1 MNNIKGCNKVII
13 KNIVFTICCV
23 NSEMLDNK
31 IIQLFKEFP
40 PLYDE
45 EEVMN
50 KYYLLGFSIL
60 LLIFFI
66 LFAIMV
72 SPKFNHTTNSLLISK
87 DTYAFL
93 KINNSHYPAFNQ
105 FMILLTEYGRE
116 VVWSIAIIL
125 LFIIGGWT
133 GKKTALVMGL
143 AMLVLIPVVNAAK
156 EIVARPRPIIPQT
169 DFLIAADSKYAF
181 PSGHA
186 TIVSAGAAVVLM
198 LFRGSAWKLAI
209 SLSLSTEA
217 ALVCFSRVYVG
228 GHYPLDV
235 FGGIFLGVGVAL
247 IFIAVTNYGEVLML
261 LLKRISKKS

>member
-1 MNNIKGCNKVII
+1 
-13 KNIVFTICCV
+13 
-23 NSEMLDNK
+23 
-31 IIQLFKEFP
+31 
-40 PLYDE
+40 
-45 EEVMN
+45 
-50 KYYLLGFSIL
+50 
-60 LLIFFI
+60 
-66 LFAIMV
+66 MV
-72 SPKFNHTTNSLLISK
+72 SPKLNHNANSLLISK

-105 FMILLTEYGRE
+105 FMILLTQYGRE

-133 GKKTALVMGL
+133 GKKTAVVMGL
-143 AMLVLIPVVNAAK
+143 VMLVLIPVVNATK
-156 EIVARPRPIIPQT
+156 EIVARPRPAIIPQT

-198 LFRGSAWKLAI
+198 LFRDSARKLAI
-209 SLSLSTEA
+209 SLSLTIEA

-235 FGGIFLGVGVAL
+235 FGGIFLGVGMAL
-247 IFIAVTNYGEVLML
+247 LFISVTNYGEVVML
-261 LLKRISKKS
+261 ILKRILRKS

>member
-1 MNNIKGCNKVII
+1 
-13 KNIVFTICCV
+13 
-23 NSEMLDNK
+23 
-31 IIQLFKEFP
+31 
-40 PLYDE
+40 
-45 EEVMN
+45 MN

-60 LLIFFI
+60 LLFFFI
-66 LFAIMV
+66 LFSLMV
-72 SPKFNHTTNSLLISK
+72 SPKFNHNANSLLISK

-105 FMILLTEYGRE
+105 FMILLTQYGRE

-133 GKKTALVMGL
+133 GKKTAVVMGL

-156 EIVARPRPIIPQT
+156 EIVARPRPAIISQT

-198 LFRGSAWKLAI
+198 LYRDSARKLAI
-209 SLSLSTEA
+209 SLSLTIEA

-235 FGGIFLGVGVAL
+235 FGGVFLGVGTAL
-247 IFIAVTNYGEVLML
+247 LFISVTNYGEVVML
-261 LLKRISKKS
+261 ILKRISRKS

>member
-1 MNNIKGCNKVII
+1 MII
-13 KNIVFTICCV
+13 K
-23 NSEMLDNK
+23 
-31 IIQLFKEFP
+31 
-40 PLYDE
+40 LYNFLKSLLSFINE
-45 EEVMN
+45 EELMN
-50 KYYLLGFSIL
+50 KYYLIGFSIL
-60 LLIFFI
+60 LFFFI
-66 LFAIMV
+66 LFSLMV
-72 SPKFNHTTNSLLISK
+72 SPKLNHNANSLLISK

-105 FMILLTEYGRE
+105 FMILLTQYGRE

-125 LFIIGGWT
+125 FFIIGGRT
-133 GKKTALVMGL
+133 GKKTAVVMGI

-169 DFLIAADSKYAF
+169 DLLIAADSKYGF

-198 LFRGSAWKLAI
+198 LFRDSARKLAI

-247 IFIAVTNYGEVLML
+247 IFIAVTNYGEIVML
-261 LLKRISKKS
+261 LLERISKKILKKS

>member
-1 MNNIKGCNKVII
+1 
-13 KNIVFTICCV
+13 
-23 NSEMLDNK
+23 
-31 IIQLFKEFP
+31 
-40 PLYDE
+40 
-45 EEVMN
+45 
-50 KYYLLGFSIL
+50 
-60 LLIFFI
+60 
-66 LFAIMV
+66 MV
-72 SPKFNHTTNSLLISK
+72 SPKFNHNANSLLISK

-105 FMILLTEYGRE
+105 FMILLTQYGRE

-133 GKKTALVMGL
+133 GKKTAVVMGL

-156 EIVARPRPIIPQT
+156 EIVARPRPAIIYQT

-198 LFRGSAWKLAI
+198 LYRDSARKLAI
-209 SLSLSTEA
+209 SLSLTIEA

-235 FGGIFLGVGVAL
+235 FGGIFLGVGTAL
-247 IFIAVTNYGEVLML
+247 LFISVTNYGEVVML
-261 LLKRISKKS
+261 ILKRISRKS

>member
-1 MNNIKGCNKVII
+1 MEILFSQFAVS
-13 KNIVFTICCV
+13 IV
-23 NSEMLDNK
+23 LYYDNK
-31 IIQLFKEFP
+31 IIIK
-40 PLYDE
+40 LYNFLKSLLSFINE

-60 LLIFFI
+60 LLFFFI
-66 LFAIMV
+66 LFSLMV
-72 SPKFNHTTNSLLISK
+72 SPKLNHNANSLLISK

-93 KINNSHYPAFNQ
+93 KINNSSHYPAFNQ
-105 FMILLTEYGRE
+105 FMILLTQYGRE

-133 GKKTALVMGL
+133 GKKTAVVMGL

-156 EIVARPRPIIPQT
+156 EIVARPRPIVPQT
-169 DFLIAADSKYAF
+169 DLLIAADSKYAF

-186 TIVSAGAAVVLM
+186 TIVSAGAAVVLI
-198 LFRGSAWKLAI
+198 LFRDSARKLAI
-209 SLSLSTEA
+209 SLSLTIEA

-235 FGGIFLGVGVAL
+235 FGGIFLGVGMAL
-247 IFIAVTNYGEVLML
+247 LFISVTNYGEIVIL
-261 LLKRISKKS
+261 LLKRISRKS

>member
-1 MNNIKGCNKVII
+1 MII
-13 KNIVFTICCV
+13 K
-23 NSEMLDNK
+23 
-31 IIQLFKEFP
+31 IIHFLKSLLSFIN
-40 PLYDE
+40 E
-45 EEVMN
+45 EELMN
-50 KYYLLGFSIL
+50 KYYLLGLTIL
-60 LLIFFI
+60 LLFFFI
-66 LFAIMV
+66 LFSLMV
-72 SPKFNHTTNSLLISK
+72 SPKLNHNANSLLISK

-105 FMILLTEYGRE
+105 FMILLTQYGRE

-133 GKKTALVMGL
+133 GKKTAVVMGL
-143 AMLVLIPVVNAAK
+143 VMLVLIPVVNATK
-156 EIVARPRPIIPQT
+156 EIVARPRPAIIPQT

-198 LFRGSAWKLAI
+198 LFRDSARKLAI
-209 SLSLSTEA
+209 SLSLTIEA

-235 FGGIFLGVGVAL
+235 FGGIFLGVGMAL
-247 IFIAVTNYGEVLML
+247 LFISVTNYGEVVML
-261 LLKRISKKS
+261 ILKRISRKS

>member
-1 MNNIKGCNKVII
+1 MII
-13 KNIVFTICCV
+13 K
-23 NSEMLDNK
+23 
-31 IIQLFKEFP
+31 IIHFLKSLLSFIN
-40 PLYDE
+40 E
-45 EEVMN
+45 EELMN
-50 KYYLLGFSIL
+50 KYYLLGLSIL
-60 LLIFFI
+60 LLFFFI
-66 LFAIMV
+66 LFSLMV
-72 SPKFNHTTNSLLISK
+72 SPKLNHNANSLLISK

-105 FMILLTEYGRE
+105 LMILLTQYGRE

-133 GKKTALVMGL
+133 GKKTAVVMGL
-143 AMLVLIPVVNAAK
+143 VMLVLIPVVNATK
-156 EIVARPRPIIPQT
+156 EIVARPRPAIIPQT

-198 LFRGSAWKLAI
+198 LFRDSARKLAI
-209 SLSLSTEA
+209 SLSLTIEA

-235 FGGIFLGVGVAL
+235 FGGIFLGVGMAL
-247 IFIAVTNYGEVLML
+247 LFISVTNYGEVVML
-261 LLKRISKKS
+261 ILKRISRKS

>member
-1 MNNIKGCNKVII
+1 MSIVIY
-13 KNIVFTICCV
+13 C
-23 NSEMLDNK
+23 DDK
-31 IIQLFKEFP
+31 IIHFLKSLLSFIN
-40 PLYDE
+40 E

-60 LLIFFI
+60 LLFFFI
-66 LFAIMV
+66 LFSLMV
-72 SPKFNHTTNSLLISK
+72 SPKLNHNANSLLISK

-105 FMILLTEYGRE
+105 FMILLTQYGRE

-133 GKKTALVMGL
+133 GKKTAVVMGL

-156 EIVARPRPIIPQT
+156 EIVARPRPIIPHT

-198 LFRGSAWKLAI
+198 LFRDSARKLAI
-209 SLSLSTEA
+209 SLSLTIEA

-235 FGGIFLGVGVAL
+235 FGGIFLGVGMAL
-247 IFIAVTNYGEVLML
+247 LFISVTNYGEVVMLM
-261 LLKRISKKS
+261 LKRILRKS

>member
-1 MNNIKGCNKVII
+1 MII
-13 KNIVFTICCV
+13 K
-23 NSEMLDNK
+23 
-31 IIQLFKEFP
+31 
-40 PLYDE
+40 LYNFLKRLLSFINE
-45 EEVMN
+45 QEVIN

-60 LLIFFI
+60 LLFFFI
-66 LFAIMV
+66 LFSLMV
-72 SPKFNHTTNSLLISK
+72 SPKLNHNANSLLISK

-105 FMILLTEYGRE
+105 FMILLTQYGRE

-125 LFIIGGWT
+125 LFIIGGRT
-133 GKKTALVMGL
+133 GKKTAVVMGL
-143 AMLVLIPVVNAAK
+143 VMLVLIPVVNATK
-156 EIVARPRPIIPQT
+156 EIVARPRPAIIPQT

-198 LFRGSAWKLAI
+198 LFRDSARKLAI
-209 SLSLSTEA
+209 SLSLTIEA

-235 FGGIFLGVGVAL
+235 FGGIFLGVGMAL
-247 IFIAVTNYGEVLML
+247 LFISVTNYGEVVML
-261 LLKRISKKS
+261 ILKRISRKS

>member
-1 MNNIKGCNKVII
+1 MI
-13 KNIVFTICCV
+13 
-23 NSEMLDNK
+23 
-31 IIQLFKEFP
+31 
-40 PLYDE
+40 
-45 EEVMN
+45 
-50 KYYLLGFSIL
+50 
-60 LLIFFI
+60 
-66 LFAIMV
+66 
-72 SPKFNHTTNSLLISK
+72 SPKFNHTVNSLLISK

-93 KINNSHYPAFNQ
+93 KINNSHHPAFNQ

-143 AMLVLIPVVNAAK
+143 AMLVLIPVVNVAK

-198 LFRGSAWKLAI
+198 LFR
-209 SLSLSTEA
+209 
-217 ALVCFSRVYVG
+217 
-228 GHYPLDV
+228 D
-235 FGGIFLGVGVAL
+235 
-247 IFIAVTNYGEVLML
+247 
-261 LLKRISKKS
+261 

>member
-1 MNNIKGCNKVII
+1 MFSQFAVS
-13 KNIVFTICCV
+13 IVV
-23 NSEMLDNK
+23 YYNNK
-31 IIQLFKEFP
+31 IIQLFKESHQFIN
-40 PLYDE
+40 E
-45 EEVMN
+45 EEVMS
-50 KYYLLGFSIL
+50 KYYLIGFSIL
-60 LLIFFI
+60 LLFFFI
-66 LFAIMV
+66 LFSLMV
-72 SPKFNHTTNSLLISK
+72 SPKLNHNANSLLVSI

-93 KINNSHYPAFNQ
+93 KINNSHHPNFNQ
-105 FMILLTEYGRE
+105 FMILLTQYGRE
-116 VVWSIAIIL
+116 VVWSIAIVL

-133 GKKTALVMGL
+133 GKKTAVVMGL

-156 EIVARPRPIIPQT
+156 EIVARPRPIIPPT

-198 LFRGSAWKLAI
+198 LFRGSARKLAI
-209 SLSLSTEA
+209 SLSLAIEA

-235 FGGIFLGVGVAL
+235 FGGIILGVGMAL
-247 IFIAVTNYGEVLML
+247 LFIGVTNYGEVVVL

>member
-1 MNNIKGCNKVII
+1 MII
-13 KNIVFTICCV
+13 K
-23 NSEMLDNK
+23 
-31 IIQLFKEFP
+31 
-40 PLYDE
+40 LYNFLKSLLSFINE
-45 EEVMN
+45 EELMN
-50 KYYLLGFSIL
+50 KYYLIGFSIL
-60 LLIFFI
+60 LLFFFI
-66 LFAIMV
+66 LFSLMV
-72 SPKFNHTTNSLLISK
+72 SPKLNHNANSLLVSI

-93 KINNSHYPAFNQ
+93 KINNSHHSDFNQ
-105 FMILLTEYGRE
+105 FMILLTQYGRE

-133 GKKTALVMGL
+133 GKKTAVVMGL

-198 LFRGSAWKLAI
+198 LFRDSARKLAI
-209 SLSLSTEA
+209 SLSLSIEA

-247 IFIAVTNYGEVLML
+247 IFIAVTNYGEIVML
-261 LLKRISKKS
+261 LLERISKKISKEISKKS

>member
-1 MNNIKGCNKVII
+1 MII
-13 KNIVFTICCV
+13 K
-23 NSEMLDNK
+23 
-31 IIQLFKEFP
+31 IIHFLKSLLSFIN
-40 PLYDE
+40 E
-45 EEVMN
+45 EELMN
-50 KYYLLGFSIL
+50 KYYLLGLSIL
-60 LLIFFI
+60 LLFFFI
-66 LFAIMV
+66 LFSLMV
-72 SPKFNHTTNSLLISK
+72 SPKLNHNANSLLISK

-105 FMILLTEYGRE
+105 LMILLTQYGRE

-133 GKKTALVMGL
+133 GKKTAVVMGL
-143 AMLVLIPVVNAAK
+143 VMLVLIPVVNATK
-156 EIVARPRPIIPQT
+156 EIVARPRPAIIPQT

-198 LFRGSAWKLAI
+198 LFRDSARKLAI
-209 SLSLSTEA
+209 SLSLTIEA

-235 FGGIFLGVGVAL
+235 FGGIFLGVGMAL
-247 IFIAVTNYGEVLML
+247 LFIGVTNYGEVVRL

>member
-1 MNNIKGCNKVII
+1 MII
-13 KNIVFTICCV
+13 K
-23 NSEMLDNK
+23 
-31 IIQLFKEFP
+31 
-40 PLYDE
+40 LYNFLKSLLSFINE
-45 EEVMN
+45 EELMN
-50 KYYLLGFSIL
+50 KYYLFGSSIL
-60 LLIFFI
+60 LLFFFI
-66 LFAIMV
+66 LFSLMV
-72 SPKFNHTTNSLLISK
+72 SPKLNHNANSLLISK

-93 KINNSHYPAFNQ
+93 KVVNNSHYPAFNQ
-105 FMILLTEYGRE
+105 FMILLTQYGRE

-133 GKKTALVMGL
+133 GKKTAVVMGL

-169 DFLIAADSKYAF
+169 DLLIAADSKYSF

-198 LFRGSAWKLAI
+198 LFRDSARKLAI
-209 SLSLSTEA
+209 SLILAVEA

-235 FGGIFLGVGVAL
+235 FGGIFLGVGMAL
-247 IFIAVTNYGEVLML
+247 LFIGVTNYGDVVML
-261 LLKRISKKS
+261 LLKRISRKS

>member
-1 MNNIKGCNKVII
+1 MII
-13 KNIVFTICCV
+13 K
-23 NSEMLDNK
+23 
-31 IIQLFKEFP
+31 
-40 PLYDE
+40 LYNFLKSLLSFINE
-45 EEVMN
+45 EELMN
-50 KYYLLGFSIL
+50 KYYLIGFSIL
-60 LLIFFI
+60 LFFFI
-66 LFAIMV
+66 LFSLMV
-72 SPKFNHTTNSLLISK
+72 SPKLNHNANSLLITK

-105 FMILLTEYGRE
+105 FMILLTQYGRE

-125 LFIIGGWT
+125 FFIIGGRT
-133 GKKTALVMGL
+133 GKKTAVVMGI

-156 EIVARPRPIIPQT
+156 EIVARPRPVIPQT
-169 DFLIAADSKYAF
+169 DLLIAADSKYAF

-198 LFRGSAWKLAI
+198 LFRDSARKLAI
-209 SLSLSTEA
+209 SLSLSIEA

-247 IFIAVTNYGEVLML
+247 IFIAVTNYGEIVMLVLE
-261 LLKRISKKS
+261 RISKKISKEISKKS

>member
-1 MNNIKGCNKVII
+1 MII
-13 KNIVFTICCV
+13 K
-23 NSEMLDNK
+23 
-31 IIQLFKEFP
+31 IIHFLKSLLSFIN
-40 PLYDE
+40 E
-45 EEVMN
+45 EELMN
-50 KYYLLGFSIL
+50 KYYLLGLSIL
-60 LLIFFI
+60 LLFFFI
-66 LFAIMV
+66 LFSLIV
-72 SPKFNHTTNSLLISK
+72 SPKLNHNANSLLISK

-105 FMILLTEYGRE
+105 FMILLTQYGRE

-133 GKKTALVMGL
+133 GKKTAVVMGL
-143 AMLVLIPVVNAAK
+143 VMLVLIPVVNATK
-156 EIVARPRPIIPQT
+156 EIVARPRPAIIPQT

-198 LFRGSAWKLAI
+198 LFRDSARKLAI
-209 SLSLSTEA
+209 SLSLTIEA

-235 FGGIFLGVGVAL
+235 FGGIFLGVGMAL
-247 IFIAVTNYGEVLML
+247 LFISVTNYGEVVML
-261 LLKRISKKS
+261 ILKRISRKS

>member
-1 MNNIKGCNKVII
+1 MII
-13 KNIVFTICCV
+13 K
-23 NSEMLDNK
+23 
-31 IIQLFKEFP
+31 IIHFLKSLLSFIN
-40 PLYDE
+40 E
-45 EEVMN
+45 EELMN
-50 KYYLLGFSIL
+50 KYYLLGLSIL
-60 LLIFFI
+60 LLFFFI
-66 LFAIMV
+66 LFSLMV
-72 SPKFNHTTNSLLISK
+72 SPKLNHNANSLLISK

-105 FMILLTEYGRE
+105 FMILLTQYGRE

-133 GKKTALVMGL
+133 GKKTAVVMGL
-143 AMLVLIPVVNAAK
+143 VMLVLIPVVNATK
-156 EIVARPRPIIPQT
+156 EIVARPRPAIIPQT

-198 LFRGSAWKLAI
+198 LFRDSARKLAI
-209 SLSLSTEA
+209 SLSLTIEA

-235 FGGIFLGVGVAL
+235 FGGIFLGVGMAL
-247 IFIAVTNYGEVLML
+247 LFISVTNYGEVVML
-261 LLKRISKKS
+261 ILKRISRKS